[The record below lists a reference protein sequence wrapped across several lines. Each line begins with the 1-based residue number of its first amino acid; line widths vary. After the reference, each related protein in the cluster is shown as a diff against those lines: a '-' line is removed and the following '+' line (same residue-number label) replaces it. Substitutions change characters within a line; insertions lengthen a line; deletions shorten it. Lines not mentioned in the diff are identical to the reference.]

1 MTQAARVR
9 ELKREQARLQ
19 GMLGELI
26 ARKAQAEGLIT
37 EIEIETFKIG
47 STRRETAISHL
58 RDQHYRE
65 MELTEQR
72 RALKEQLAQL
82 EIKAPVSGIVYGLQV
97 FALRAVI
104 RAAEPVLYIVP
115 QDRPL
120 VVAAQVAPIY
130 IDQLSIGQA
139 VFCGSLHLTKTSHP
153 NFWVRSPRFQ
163 PTPFKTTRRGDR
175 ITALRLL

>member
-1 MTQAARVR
+1 
-9 ELKREQARLQ
+9 
-19 GMLGELI
+19 
-26 ARKAQAEGLIT
+26 
-37 EIEIETFKIG
+37 
-47 STRRETAISHL
+47 
-58 RDQHYRE
+58 

-139 VFCGSLHLTKTSHP
+139 VFLRFSALDQNITPELLGQVTQISADTFQNDAAGGSYYRVEIALTRGETARLPQGVSLRPGMPVETYIKT
-153 NFWVRSPRFQ
+153 NDRSPLTYLIKPLSNYFAKAFRE
-163 PTPFKTTRRGDR
+163 R
-175 ITALRLL
+175 